1 MPTLSPPNGQ
11 RRCAALP
18 PSLHILHI
26 WEYNYRLFPKQ
37 TLFIIKTAFLSRQP
51 PPPDCAAT
59 RRSPAGENRVLVPL
73 TLPGQLAPLCAQAV
87 RGMRLCVNRFSNG
100 QRRTAALPVNKLIL
114 HSKTTD
120 ALRRA
125 AAEGVGGTETKHNK
139 KVPFSPLENKIE
151 TDKTYA
157 PFVPKWTTPQECAGS
172 AYACGVHRKP

>member
-1 MPTLSPPNGQ
+1 MRRKSFGERIFAPTVFQTDNETQRAGHLFASAFSPYGQ

-100 QRRTAALPVNKLIL
+100 QRRWEPRNRV
-114 HSKTTD
+114 
-120 ALRRA
+120 RWRA
-125 AAEGVGGTETKHNK
+125 SRSTPGGWDRMPWRHPDPGR
-139 KVPFSPLENKIE
+139 VR
-151 TDKTYA
+151 
-157 PFVPKWTTPQECAGS
+157 C
-172 AYACGVHRKP
+172 CG

>member
-1 MPTLSPPNGQ
+1 MQ
-11 RRCAALP
+11 R
-18 PSLHILHI
+18 
-26 WEYNYRLFPKQ
+26 
-37 TLFIIKTAFLSRQP
+37 
-51 PPPDCAAT
+51 
-59 RRSPAGENRVLVPL
+59 G
-73 TLPGQLAPLCAQAV
+73 
-87 RGMRLCVNRFSNG
+87 G